1 MSNDE
6 PVNPKRE
13 AKAAQ
18 NEPLEPQVELQE
30 TPPVIPVSEEYVV
43 TQVALQ
49 KPKLTL
55 ARH

>member
-13 AKAAQ
+13 EKAAQ